1 MTVLERAPRMGRC
14 EEGAD
19 RRRSRAGK
27 IYGSGVRA
35 WSIIAQKRALPS
47 ILGREGSG
55 GVEDGWEGVEEAMWL
70 VEAVADVKE
79 VSVGAGASGGGN
91 ELESEGFAT
100 EAVFEDD
107 CAPLS

>member
-14 EEGAD
+14 EAGAD
-19 RRRSRAGK
+19 LRRSRAGNM
-27 IYGSGVRA
+27 YGSGVRA

-47 ILGREGSG
+47 MVGREGSG
-55 GVEDGWEGVEEAMWL
+55 GFEEDWEGLEEALWL
-70 VEAVADVKE
+70 VEDVADVRE

-91 ELESEGFAT
+91 ELESEGFAA